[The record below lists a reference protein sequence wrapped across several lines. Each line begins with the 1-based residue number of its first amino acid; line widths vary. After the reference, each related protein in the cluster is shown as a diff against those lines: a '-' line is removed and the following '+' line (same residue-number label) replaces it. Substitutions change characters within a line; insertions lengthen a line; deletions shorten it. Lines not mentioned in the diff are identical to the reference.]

1 MLISPEAFEF
11 HNAATPKTSVTD
23 AIPGGRQQDSSV
35 NTSRERSPT
44 RGAGFNVAPQTKRSL
59 TRSFRAAL
67 SELEPLLPKHEAA
80 SLLVDTYF
88 DRAHWFILI
97 FHQDEFRKRW
107 QNLYD
112 VSGNQPAPRHE
123 DIDFVSVFLMVIA
136 IGLRYAGTYRVRLLA
151 THDVDVARLSERIF
165 TAIKAKLLD
174 ILSCGSL
181 EAVQTCILLGTYY
194 LYHGS
199 PALAWPVCGC
209 GLRIGQA
216 LNLHRRLPR
225 LETDSSQIASWRN
238 QNETR
243 KRCWWAIYE
252 IETFCSMSYGYPHSI
267 KDADCDVELLD
278 PSARSQ
284 VAPSPRSFDEPPQ
297 TKPTLLSYKYLMSKL
312 SILIKS
318 ALAELYRIGTGST
331 VPSDPT
337 NSTTDLHHLV
347 QKVASLDAGLQTWL
361 AQVPPELQIANGM
374 PVETSYSSLEELD
387 QDVGAKGLRF
397 ENHILQLQALA
408 LKLAYENARTLI
420 HRPLLSYKLVNKAS
434 DKDISHYTGNSSVN
448 QSQPDPFRSSLQACR
463 EAALNTSEVA
473 LMPITELVSVT
484 YAGAF
489 VGIHTFTAGITLGI
503 LCSLEPLSPE
513 SQTAK
518 SGLHRLIS
526 IQSRLKDRYPVAAQ
540 SLEILQRLTKH
551 VMDKE
556 LSAIL
561 DVEKPPRTSN
571 LSTGENT
578 AAYQSMDTY
587 DPQTLA
593 STSAPQQ
600 SNIRLGPED
609 APELPESE
617 TVGDIVNFTSN
628 LPLQYGEDPALSQA
642 IYDFDRGIPHTDRC
656 SKFRKLTNH

>member
-1 MLISPEAFEF
+1 MLISIEAFEF
-11 HNAATPKTSVTD
+11 HNAATPKSSVTD
-23 AIPGGRQQDSSV
+23 AIPGGRQHESNV
-35 NTSRERSPT
+35 NASRERSPT
-44 RGAGFNVAPQTKRSL
+44 RGAGLNVAPQTRRSL
-59 TRSFRAAL
+59 TRSSRATL
-67 SELEPLLPKHEAA
+67 SELKSLLPKQETA

-107 QNLYD
+107 QDLYAS
-112 VSGNQPAPRHE
+112 SGTQPAPRNE

-136 IGLRYAGTYRVRLLA
+136 IGLQYAGTYRVHLLA
-151 THDVDVARLSERIF
+151 TYNVDVAKLSERIF
-165 TAIKAKLLD
+165 TAIRAKLLD

-209 GLRIGQA
+209 GLRIAQA
-216 LNLHRRLPR
+216 LNLHRKLPR
-225 LETDSSQIASWRN
+225 LETDSSQLANWRN

-284 VAPSPRSFDEPPQ
+284 VAPSPGSFDQSSQ
-297 TKPTLLSYKYLMSKL
+297 TKTTLLSYKYLMSKL

-318 ALAELYRIGTGST
+318 ALAELYRIGADST
-331 VPSDPT
+331 EPSDPT

-347 QKVASLDAGLQTWL
+347 QKVAGLDAELQMWR
-361 AQVPPELQIANGM
+361 AQVPTELQISDGM

-387 QDVGAKGLRF
+387 QDVSAKGPRF

-408 LKLAYENARTLI
+408 LKLAYENARILV

-434 DKDISHYTGNSSVN
+434 DKDISHYAGLSSVN
-448 QSQPDPFRSSLQACR
+448 QSHPDPFRLSLQACR
-463 EAALNTSEVA
+463 EAALNTSEAA

-503 LCSLEPLSPE
+503 LCSLEPLTQE
-513 SQTAK
+513 SQMAK
-518 SGLHRLIS
+518 SGLHRLIN
-526 IQSRLKDRYPVAAQ
+526 IQSKLKDRYPVAAQ

-561 DVEKPPRTSN
+561 DVEKPPKTSN
-571 LSTGENT
+571 LTAGDNT
-578 AAYQSMDTY
+578 VTHQSMNTY
-587 DPQTLA
+587 NPQTPASATASQQPNIQLSSDYPSDLA
-593 STSAPQQ
+593 E
-600 SNIRLGPED
+600 N
-609 APELPESE
+609 E
-617 TVGDIVNFTSN
+617 TMGDIVNFTGG

-642 IYDFDRGIPHTDRC
+642 IYDFDQGILYSHCC
-656 SKFRKLTNH
+656 SGFRKLTNY

>member
-1 MLISPEAFEF
+1 M
-11 HNAATPKTSVTD
+11 T
-23 AIPGGRQQDSSV
+23 
-35 NTSRERSPT
+35 
-44 RGAGFNVAPQTKRSL
+44 PQTRRSL
-59 TRSFRAAL
+59 NRSSRAAL
-67 SELEPLLPKHEAA
+67 SELKSLLPKYEAA

-107 QNLYD
+107 QDLYAS
-112 VSGNQPAPRHE
+112 SGSQPAPSHE

-136 IGLRYAGTYRVRLLA
+136 IGLQYAGNYRVRLLA
-151 THDVDVARLSERIF
+151 THDIDVARLSERIF
-165 TAIKAKLLD
+165 TAIRAKLLD

-209 GLRIGQA
+209 GLRIAQA
-216 LNLHRRLPR
+216 LNLHRKLPR
-225 LETDSSQIASWRN
+225 LETDSSQITRWRN

-284 VAPSPRSFDEPPQ
+284 AAPSPGPFDQSPQ
-297 TKPTLLSYKYLMSKL
+297 TKTTLLTYKYLMSKL

-318 ALAELYRIGTGST
+318 ALAELYRIGADST
-331 VPSDPT
+331 EPSNST
-337 NSTTDLHHLV
+337 NSTTGLHHLV
-347 QKVASLDAGLQTWL
+347 QKVAGLDAKLQTWR
-361 AQVPPELQIANGM
+361 AQVPPELQISNGM
-374 PVETSYSSLEELD
+374 PIESSYSSLEELD
-387 QDVGAKGLRF
+387 QDIGAKGPRF

-408 LKLAYENARTLI
+408 LKLAYENARILF

-434 DKDISHYTGNSSVN
+434 GKDISPYTGHSSAN
-448 QSQPDPFRSSLQACR
+448 QPQPDPFRLSLQACR
-463 EAALNTSEVA
+463 EAALNTSEIA
-473 LMPITELVSVT
+473 LMPITELISVT

-503 LCSLEPLSPE
+503 LCSLEPLSQE
-513 SQTAK
+513 SQLAK
-518 SGLHRLIS
+518 SGMHRLIN
-526 IQSRLKDRYPVAAQ
+526 IQSRLKERYPVAAQ

-561 DVEKPPRTSN
+561 DVGKPPETPN
-571 LSTGENT
+571 LSTGDNT
-578 AAYQSMDTY
+578 ATYQSMNTY
-587 DPQTLA
+587 NPQTLA
-593 STSAPQQ
+593 LTSAPHQ
-600 SNIRLGPED
+600 SNIQLGSEHSS
-609 APELPESE
+609 ALPVNE
-617 TVGDIVNFTSN
+617 TLGNTNFTSD

-642 IYDFDRGIPHTDRC
+642 IYDFDQGIFYTYCC
-656 SKFRKLTNH
+656 SWPRYLTSCESSYPNSALLVARRVTYEFFTLASYK